1 MYSRLF
7 ARSVRIKNSAVRT
20 QITVLCVLRLK
31 RNSLIN
37 CHKMTIF
44 QLVLS
49 DCSVNNRKVVTI
61 KTLMQLLIVPYY
73 TIHHAIHYASSMD
86 KSRHSVVI
94 RNLKYDQTES
104 TDSNITKNKVNRLI
118 RDGLKLTDIEILTS
132 ERKQTRDGRPGI
144 IIVTFATAEQKS
156 SVMKQKKDLRK
167 NKNYESVYLEDERP
181 PGQRLNESNMRT
193 LLKACGK
200 SGDYIFSNGR
210 LFQKRKQQQ

>member
-1 MYSRLF
+1 MGNVNSCNKRC
-7 ARSVRIKNSAVRT
+7 RNCKNRMQMQQLVQTPSKRT
-20 QITVLCVLRLK
+20 SPDTVLP
-31 RNSLIN
+31 
-37 CHKMTIF
+37 F
-44 QLVLS
+44 
-49 DCSVNNRKVVTI
+49 
-61 KTLMQLLIVPYY
+61 
-73 TIHHAIHYASSMD
+73 
-86 KSRHSVVI
+86 I

-118 RDGLKLTDIEILTS
+118 LDGLKLTDIEMLIS

-144 IIVTFATAEQKS
+144 LIVTFATAEQKS

-167 NKNYESVYLEDERP
+167 NKNESVYLEDERP